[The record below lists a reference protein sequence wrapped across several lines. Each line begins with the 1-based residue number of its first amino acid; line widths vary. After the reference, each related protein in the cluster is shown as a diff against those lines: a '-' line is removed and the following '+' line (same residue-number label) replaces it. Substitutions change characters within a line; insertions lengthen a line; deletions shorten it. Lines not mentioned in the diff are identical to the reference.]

1 MCSTDASFIK
11 FIDYTIAALGA
22 TPASGDLIPRIGPLA
37 LSAFATGP
45 PLCFNTCNDA
55 HCGPLRNPVLRHKQ
69 LPRQLTYKAVIFA
82 VTSVIA
88 VTLTFGCFGPSE
100 QELAR
105 EHYEQGLKYEEHGSY
120 LRARQEFTHAI
131 RRDRGFTEAYVAQS
145 RALLQTNNV
154 RAAMASVNQAL
165 QLDEDLVEAHDLRG
179 RIYTYMGDSESAI
192 LSFTRA
198 IQLDPEYADAYHNR
212 ARVNLDDGNVDS
224 ALEDLS
230 KAIELRP
237 FEAVYYMQR
246 AQFYS
251 HLDERDRALRD
262 LERVLEITQDEELTT
277 TARRMMENIRQA
289 P

>member
-1 MCSTDASFIK
+1 MGAMVDAVGLWDAVFRYGR
-11 FIDYTIAALGA
+11 FFRGW
-22 TPASGDLIPRIGPLA
+22 GCR
-37 LSAFATGP
+37 TGV
-45 PLCFNTCNDA
+45 L
-55 HCGPLRNPVLRHKQ
+55 PVLFV
-69 LPRQLTYKAVIFA
+69 LV
-82 VTSVIA
+82 VTGTA
-88 VTLTFGCFGPSE
+88 GCSGPSE

-105 EHYEQGLKYEEHGSY
+105 EHYEQGLQFEEHGSY
-120 LRARQEFTHAI
+120 RRAREEFTHAI

-145 RALLQTNNV
+145 RALLQTNNL

-179 RIYTYMGDSESAI
+179 RIFTYMSDNESAI

-198 IQLDPEYADAYHNR
+198 VQLDPEYAEAYHNR

-230 KAIELRP
+230 RAIDLRP

-246 AQFYS
+246 AQLYM

-262 LERVLEITQDEELTT
+262 LERVLEVTQDDDLTT
-277 TARRMMENIRQA
+277 TARRMMESIRQA